1 MKLMAQS
8 ISPPQPQSDW
18 LFTLDFKSVR
28 LTAEQFRR
36 LCQDNPDFRLELTS
50 RGELIVMPPT
60 GSKTGLRN
68 CILTS
73 QLAQWA
79 EADRSGFA
87 FDSSTG
93 YTLPNGAVRSPDAS
107 WIRRERW
114 ERLSEEQ
121 QESFAP
127 ICPDFVIELLSP
139 ADILRTVQEKM
150 REYIENGLELGF
162 LIDPFQ
168 RQVFVYSAR
177 QSVVVLQRP
186 EIVSG
191 EPVLSGFALKLIEFW

>member
-1 MKLMAQS
+1 MAQL
-8 ISPPQPQSDW
+8 ISPPQPKSDW

-36 LCQDNPDFRLELTS
+36 LCQDNPDIRLELTS

-60 GSKTGLRN
+60 GSKTGIRN
-68 CILTS
+68 CNLTS

-127 ICPDFVIELLSP
+127 ISPDFVIELLSP
-139 ADILRTVQEKM
+139 ADILRTLQQKM
-150 REYIENGLELGF
+150 LEYIENGVELGF

-168 RQVFVYSAR
+168 RQIFVYSAR
-177 QSVVVLQRP
+177 QSVAVLQRP

-191 EPVLSGFALKLIEFW
+191 EPVLSGFALKLDEFW